1 MNYHAK
7 KNVQI
12 YSNSTGIPMVVPGQK
27 QVLMATTTSN
37 LMKNAG

>member
-12 YSNSTGIPMVVPGQK
+12 YSNTTGIPMVVPG
-27 QVLMATTTSN
+27 
-37 LMKNAG
+37 